1 MARPDT
7 PLIAVHGELVGEQL
21 DKLSLSNRYA
31 EAILRAGG
39 LPVVIPPVGGP
50 GDLKKL
56 LERIDGVLFS
66 GGDDFHAERF
76 GLGPTHAAATPVPLV
91 KQDWDVALARLV
103 LERRV
108 PVLGVCYGMQ
118 LLGLI
123 DGAGMHQHLPADRP
137 QARDHRGGVEHAVRI
152 EAGTKLAAALAVEEL
167 DVISR
172 HHQALASVAG
182 PWRVCGRDE
191 EGLIEAIEH
200 SEHPFALGVQ
210 WHPELSPE
218 GHGNDRIFRAFVCAA
233 GVHAGRR
240 SFGPDSTLAGARG

>member
-7 PLIAVHGELVGEQL
+7 PLIAIHGELSGDQL
-21 DKLSLSNRYA
+21 DRLSLSTRYA
-31 EAILRAGG
+31 EAVLRAGG
-39 LPVVIPPVGGP
+39 LPLAIPPVGGP
-50 GDLKKL
+50 GDLAKL
-56 LERIDGVLFS
+56 LDRVDGVLFS

-76 GLGPTHAAATPVPLV
+76 GLGATHPEASPVPLA
-91 KQDWDVALARLV
+91 KQDWDATLARLA
-103 LERRV
+103 LERGV

-123 DGAGMHQHLPADRP
+123 DGAGMHQHLPEDRP
-137 QARDHRGGVEHAVRI
+137 GARDHRGGVEHPVRI
-152 EAGTKLAAALAVEEL
+152 EPETKLAAAVEVEEL
-167 DVISR
+167 TVVSR
-172 HHQALASVAG
+172 HHQALASASG

-200 SEHPFALGVQ
+200 VDHPFAVGVQ

-218 GHGNDRIFRAFVCAA
+218 GHANDRIFRAFVCAA

-240 SFGPDSTLAGARG
+240 QFGRSLAAR